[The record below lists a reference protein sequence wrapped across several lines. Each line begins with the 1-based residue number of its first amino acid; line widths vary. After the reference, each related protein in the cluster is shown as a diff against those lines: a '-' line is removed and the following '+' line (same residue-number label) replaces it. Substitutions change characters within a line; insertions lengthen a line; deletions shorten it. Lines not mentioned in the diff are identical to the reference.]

1 MLNKVTNRMP
11 KPWVPVPYYYTSPLA
26 KVKPPT
32 ALPHPLGY
40 IPKYL
45 RVRLAV

>member
-1 MLNKVTNRMP
+1 MEKR
-11 KPWVPVPYYYTSPLA
+11 WVPVPYYYTGPLA

-32 ALPHPLGY
+32 KLPHPLGY

-45 RVRLAV
+45 KKKLEQA